1 LSVLAM
7 LALAMGERTGD
18 EEALPSLR
26 ASLGEVPGKIAEVL
40 ARSSEVDQAAVRFQA
55 QRRFICAGWGG
66 NAANSYEVALKI
78 KETSGCD
85 TEGLQI
91 EQLLHGPFCSVNSE
105 CLVTLMSPPGAG
117 YERAKNIARASAEV
131 GAPVW
136 ALVQRGDSDLTALAT
151 ETFTLPVVDE
161 FWSPLVYVAP
171 LQLFTYYLALA
182 RGRHPDLFQQD
193 NPAQAAARK
202 HYDL

>member
-1 LSVLAM
+1 
-7 LALAMGERTGD
+7 
-18 EEALPSLR
+18 
-26 ASLGEVPGKIAEVL
+26 
-40 ARSSEVDQAAVRFQA
+40 
-55 QRRFICAGWGG
+55 
-66 NAANSYEVALKI
+66 
-78 KETSGCD
+78 
-85 TEGLQI
+85 
-91 EQLLHGPFCSVNSE
+91 
-105 CLVTLMSPPGAG
+105 MSPPGAG

-151 ETFTLPVVDE
+151 ETFTLPEVDE
-161 FWSPLVYVAP
+161 FWGPLVYVAP